1 MEDLNEGTCV
11 LHCLE
16 NENYN
21 KTLITLSAHRL
32 NTAESYAQ
40 QYIDYSLEPYKTIA
54 RLFLSSAAT
63 SSTTTDDN
71 RYLCH
76 ERCYST
82 FTHKKTLDS
91 ARRKFQEPEVSILL

>member
-11 LHCLE
+11 QHCLE

-63 SSTTTDDN
+63 SSTLLPLMIIDIYVMRGATALSHIK
-71 RYLCH
+71 RPLIQ
-76 ERCYST
+76 
-82 FTHKKTLDS
+82 
-91 ARRKFQEPEVSILL
+91 QEGSFKNLR